1 VRALELRSH
10 LRVLWRRKRMITLL
24 VLLAVGAALA
34 LSLVQK
40 PVYQGEVKVLL
51 QPAATES
58 LFDPTTG
65 DDPDPVRR
73 VQTEIEVVKS
83 EPVRAAVRRELGSVP
98 RAQVSPVG
106 ETDLIEVKARSGDR
120 ARAAAIARAY
130 ADAYIEFR
138 RTQSVADLG
147 RAQRNIEAK
156 IADLQR
162 QIDALEPQASTS
174 PATSTTRDQLLSQQ
188 ALFKQRLDE
197 LQVDAELKMGGAQ
210 VVTTSRVPTAKVAPT
225 PVRTTAIAF
234 TLAAVLAVG
243 LAFFLESLDD
253 SIRTK
258 DDLER
263 AVPALPTLGLIL
275 DVDEWK
281 DPSRP
286 LAVTLHDAESPPA
299 ESYRSLRTSLQ
310 FIGDQRAPRIVQLT
324 SSGPGEGK
332 TSTLTNLGVVLA
344 RAGQRVVMVDCD
356 LRRARLHEFFG
367 LRNDVGLT
375 SVFVDEVPLSGALQR
390 AGDLDLWLLS
400 AGPLP
405 PNPSELLA
413 ARRTGELLHALAS
426 EFDVVLLDC
435 PPVLPVTDATALSVW
450 VEATVLLASA
460 GITRRDDLQRTVEV
474 LLQAEAPLVGT
485 VLNRVTPATGYGYSY
500 AYNKQAS
507 NARPWRRRARS
518 AHRAAATGRR
528 GNGAGRDAAPSGT
541 ATRSGPV
548 GNGSGAVANGPAS
561 GVMNGD
567 PERSRPRP

>member
-1 VRALELRSH
+1 
-10 LRVLWRRKRMITLL
+10 MIALL

-34 LSLVQK
+34 LSLTREA
-40 PVYQGEVKVLL
+40 VYQGEVKVLL

-58 LFDPTTG
+58 LFDPG
-65 DDPDPVRR
+65 SGEGPDPVRR

-83 EPVRAAVRRELGSVP
+83 EPVRAAVRRDLGSVP
-98 RAQVSPVG
+98 KAQVSAVG
-106 ETDLIEVKARSGDR
+106 ETDLIVVKARSGDR

-147 RAQRNIEAK
+147 RAQRNIQAK

-162 QIDALEPQASTS
+162 QIDALEPEASNS
-174 PATSTTRDQLLSQQ
+174 SATSTTRDQLLSQQ

-210 VVTTSRVPTAKVAPT
+210 VVTTSPVPTAKVAPT
-225 PVRTTAIAF
+225 PVRTTAIAL

-243 LAFFLESLDD
+243 LAFLLESLDD

-286 LAVTLHDAESPPA
+286 LAVTLHDPESPPA

-332 TSTLTNLGVVLA
+332 TSTLSNLGVVLA
-344 RAGQRVVMVDCD
+344 RAGRRVVMVDCD

-367 LRNDVGLT
+367 CGDDVGFT
-375 SVFVDEVPLSGALQR
+375 SVFVDDVPLAGALQR
-390 AGDLDLWLLS
+390 VDDLDLWLLA

-413 ARRTGELLHALAS
+413 ARRTGELLHSLAS
-426 EFDVVLLDC
+426 EFDMVLLDC

-450 VEATVLLASA
+450 VEATVLLAGA
-460 GITRRDDLQRTVEV
+460 GITRKDDLQRTVEV

-485 VLNRVTPATGYGYSY
+485 VLNRVTAEAGYGYGYAY
-500 AYNKQAS
+500 AYNKRGS
-507 NARPWRRRARS
+507 GARRGRRRARPPERS
-518 AHRAAATGRR
+518 AGAGRSGAGGAAAGKETPTGTAT
-528 GNGAGRDAAPSGT
+528 GNGAVG
-541 ATRSGPV
+541 GPGV
-548 GNGSGAVANGPAS
+548 PAS